1 MNTNRMTF
9 LWIAIFSIAMAALE
23 AAVVVYLR
31 ALYYPEQFTVVFRLI
46 DENIL
51 LVELAQE
58 AATLV
63 MLLSVGIIAGKNF
76 IQRLAWFIISFAIWD
91 ITYYAWLKVFI
102 DWPST
107 FLDWDILFLIPVTW
121 IGPVAAPLMCSI
133 VMIVLGITL
142 LRPNLTIPKT
152 VWALIFAG
160 VVLTLFTF
168 MRDYAGLIIDN
179 DLVHQLPNLLK
190 NELFLEKAAQLEP
203 QPYLWNIF
211 WIGQLMF
218 ISGIAILVR
227 EKSGRSAGLSAA

>member
-1 MNTNRMTF
+1 MNANRMIF
-9 LWIAIFSIAMAALE
+9 LWIVVFSIAMAALE

-31 ALYYPEQFTVVFRLI
+31 ALYYPDQFTVAFRLI

-51 LVELAQE
+51 LVELARE

-76 IQRLAWFIISFAIWD
+76 NQRLAWFLVSFAIWD
-91 ITYYAWLKVFI
+91 ISYYAWLKVFI

-107 FLDWDILFLIPVTW
+107 LFDWDILFLIPITW
-121 IGPVAAPLMCSI
+121 IGPVAAPLICSV
-133 VMIVLGITL
+133 VMMVLGITL
-142 LRPNLTIPKT
+142 LRPNLAVPRT
-152 VWALIFAG
+152 VWALILAG

-203 QPYLWNIF
+203 QPYLWSVF

-218 ISGIAILVR
+218 LSGIALLLR
-227 EKSGRSAGLSAA
+227 ETSGRSAGLSAA